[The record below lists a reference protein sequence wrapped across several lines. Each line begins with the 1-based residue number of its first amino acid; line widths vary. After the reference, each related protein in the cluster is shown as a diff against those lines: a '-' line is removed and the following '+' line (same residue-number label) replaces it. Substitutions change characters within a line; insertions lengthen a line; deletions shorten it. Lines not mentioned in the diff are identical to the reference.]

1 MTKAPALVL
10 AVTAGMLA
18 ATASAVDPDFVR
30 LRGFQP
36 PAGKGDDLTSPLQ
49 PRQAVRVVR
58 VPEIHRAAIAGD
70 RQEVQRLLAA
80 GASVTA
86 KESLWG
92 GKSALHYGAIGGH
105 PGVVLALLN
114 AGAPIEA
121 RDDTGETA
129 LRESLRS
136 GGPHYLTLQVLLVAG
151 ADPEAVSR
159 FGGTALHEAA
169 GLPDEHGWVA
179 VQLLR
184 MFGAKPNEREGELQ
198 ATPLHIAALQ
208 PFARLS
214 GASLVSA
221 TIDPNGRAADVNA
234 RDSRGATP
242 LHWVVGGSET
252 HVSAKDYRVAEWPIR
267 AGADVNAVDNFG
279 LTALDLATALGSAE
293 LVKLLELAMLLESG
307 S

>member
-1 MTKAPALVL
+1 M
-10 AVTAGMLA
+10 
-18 ATASAVDPDFVR
+18 
-30 LRGFQP
+30 
-36 PAGKGDDLTSPLQ
+36 
-49 PRQAVRVVR
+49 
-58 VPEIHRAAIAGD
+58 HWAAIAGD

-80 GASVTA
+80 GASVTV
-86 KESLWG
+86 KETPWG
-92 GKSALHYGAIGGH
+92 GESALHYGAIGGH

-121 RDDTGETA
+121 RDDTAETA

-136 GGPHYLTLQVLLVAG
+136 GGPHYLTLRVLLVAG
-151 ADPEAVSR
+151 ADPCDPEAVNR

-169 GLPDEHGWVA
+169 GLPNERGWVA

-184 MFGAKPNEREGELQ
+184 MFGAKPNERAGELQ

-208 PFARLS
+208 PFARIS
-214 GASLVSA
+214 GATLVSA

-252 HVSAKDYRVAEWPIR
+252 HVSAKDYRVAEWLIR
-267 AGADVNAVDNFG
+267 AGADVSAVDNFG

-293 LVKLLELAMLLESG
+293 LVKLLELLMLLESG